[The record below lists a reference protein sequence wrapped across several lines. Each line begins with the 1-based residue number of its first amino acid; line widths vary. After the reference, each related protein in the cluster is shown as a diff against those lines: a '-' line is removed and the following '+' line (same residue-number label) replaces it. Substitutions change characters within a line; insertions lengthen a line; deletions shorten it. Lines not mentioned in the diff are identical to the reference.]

1 MKYLLRLLTW
11 WNGQTLG
18 TQLHTWRKGI
28 RVGEDAQ
35 GNLFYRNAKG
45 DRRWV
50 IFNGEIEA
58 SRIDPDWHGW
68 LHHTWDQTPT
78 ERPLTHK
85 TWRKPH
91 AENATG
97 SAAAYA
103 PAGSMRQ
110 AAPAERRDY
119 QAWQPE

>member
-78 ERPLTHK
+78 ERPLTRK
-85 TWRKPH
+85 AWQKPH

-103 PAGSMRQ
+103 PSGSLRQ
-110 AAPAERRDY
+110 AVPAERRDY